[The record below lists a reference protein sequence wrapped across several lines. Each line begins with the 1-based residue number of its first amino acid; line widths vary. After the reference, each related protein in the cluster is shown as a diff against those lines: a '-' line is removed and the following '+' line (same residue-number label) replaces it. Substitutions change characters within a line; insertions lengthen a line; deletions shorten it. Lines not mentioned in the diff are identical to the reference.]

1 MGATRPVTLG
11 ARHYQLGVL
20 VTRVNLDAM
29 IPRADFAALGDDYT
43 LDLFQNFP
51 ITNLEQRS
59 PIFSLLRKPDFQRE
73 TNHWTP
79 LQITTFIAS
88 FLDNELIPSLILWKS
103 PSHIFIIDGGH
114 RLGALKAWME
124 DDYGDGH
131 ISQRFY
137 GGEISDDQKN
147 ASKKVRTLIE
157 KNIGRY
163 TFLKGLVENPSV
175 GSEVQARRARNLFTR
190 ALNLQWVQGTASVAE
205 TSFFKINSQGT
216 PLDDTEEMLLKNRK
230 KPIAIGARAIVRAGY
245 GHKYWS
251 AFDIAIQRKIEEVAK
266 DLYNTLF
273 EPEVDQPIRTL
284 DLPLA
289 GSSSPLEALS
299 VLVEL
304 LAICDLS
311 FTQQGDLPADIQKG
325 ITSYADDTDGST
337 TVRALENTLRVIS
350 RMTGNGKGSLG
361 LHPAVFF
368 YNDKGKHS
376 RFLFLGMVAVL
387 AKRLSNNDSHF
398 FKKFTKVRRKVED
411 FLITNK
417 SLINLFLQNV
427 NKHQRVSKMAS
438 LFEFLIREF
447 ENQEEVPVNEAL
459 AQLGARGRVLDITS
473 NSGPIA
479 FSDDTKSSIFLKR
492 AINTA
497 LRCPECDGLLDPTK
511 SVSYDHVQRVRE
523 GGLGHEDNGQLAHP
537 YCDQSV
543 KN

>member
-1 MGATRPVTLG
+1 
-11 ARHYQLGVL
+11 
-20 VTRVNLDAM
+20 M

-51 ITNLEQRS
+51 ITNLEQGS

-73 TNHWTP
+73 TNHWSP
-79 LQITTFIAS
+79 FQIATFIAS

-103 PSHIFIIDGGH
+103 PSHIFVIDGGH
-114 RLGALKAWME
+114 RLSALKAWME

-131 ISQRFY
+131 VSQRFY
-137 GGEISDDQKN
+137 AGEISDDQKKI
-147 ASKKVRTLIE
+147 ARKARTLIE
-157 KNIGRY
+157 KTVGRY
-163 TFLKGLVENPSV
+163 TFLKGLVQNPSA
-175 GSEVQARRARNLFTR
+175 GDELQAKRARNLFTR

-251 AFDIAIQRKIEEVAK
+251 SFSRDIQQQIEEVAK
-266 DLYNTLF
+266 NLYNTLF
-273 EPEVDQPIRTL
+273 EPEVDQPIKTL

-289 GSSSPLEALS
+289 GSNSPLEALS

-304 LAICDLS
+304 LAVCDLS
-311 FTQQGDLPADIQKG
+311 FTKQKDLPTELAKG
-325 ITSYADDTDGST
+325 IAAYTDDLDGST
-337 TVRALENTLRVIS
+337 TVRALDNTLRVTS
-350 RMTGNGKGSLG
+350 RITGNGKGSLG

-376 RFLFLGMVAVL
+376 RFLFLGMVTVL
-387 AKRLSNNDSHF
+387 AKHLSNNDSHY
-398 FKKFTKVRRKVED
+398 FKRFTKVRRKVED

-417 SLINLFLQNV
+417 YLINLFLQNV

-438 LFEFLIREF
+438 LFEFLVSEF
-447 ENQEEVPVNEAL
+447 EKADEVSVSQAL
-459 AQLGARGRVLDITS
+459 AELGARGRVLDITTTT
-473 NSGPIA
+473 NAVA

-492 AINTA
+492 AITNA
-497 LRCPECDGLLDPTK
+497 LRCPECEGLLDPTK
-511 SVSYDHVQRVRE
+511 SVSYDHVQRVRDN
-523 GGLGHEDNGQLAHP
+523 GLGHEDNGQLAHP
-537 YCDQSV
+537 YCNQSI